1 MKKDNQMIGE
11 LNILFL
17 VPTYLLIVLGHYMYP
32 NYSVSQTHKSILN
45 LFCWSPKCAQSKE
58 HPFFSHTAYF
68 YLITTQGWGPLM
80 RSNTTQSS
88 TSKKCT

>member
-45 LFCWSPKCAQSKE
+45 LFVGPPSVLNRKST
-58 HPFFSHTAYF
+58 PFLVIQHIFTLSLHRV
-68 YLITTQGWGPLM
+68 GV
-80 RSNTTQSS
+80 R
-88 TSKKCT
+88 